1 MEGAVKFQMNI
12 TTSYDDVCRFFSADD
27 LKSFYKSHGCDG
39 LEVMPLDNYDPADLE
54 HPITPEECS
63 LIRSSMVRGVHC
75 CCLGDWMDK
84 DREELIR
91 HYRKDLDYAKWMGA
105 EYVVFHVVQVND
117 EEGFTY
123 VMQHEDREVL
133 TAAASFINELLEG
146 QDYDFWF
153 LMENLWWPG
162 LNFLSPEDTR
172 YLLERVHYEKK
183 GFMLDTGHFLH
194 TNLDLKTQEE
204 GVDYLNQMLDAH
216 GDLVSY
222 IKGIHLQ
229 QSLTGDYVKEWLS
242 TRHELPEDP
251 SERFCKVYEHI
262 FKIDKHEP
270 FTAEGVPAMVQR
282 IQPLYVTY
290 EYITRSREELG
301 KYLDQ
306 GKILLMDCQK
316 NKNVL

>member
-1 MEGAVKFQMNI
+1 MKFQMNI

-54 HPITPEECS
+54 HPIPPEECS

-133 TAAASFINELLEG
+133 TAAASFINELLER

-251 SERFCKVYEHI
+251 AERFCKVYEHI

-270 FTAEGVPAMVQR
+270 FTAEGVAAMVQR

>member
-1 MEGAVKFQMNI
+1 MKFQMNI

-54 HPITPEECS
+54 HPIPPEECS

-84 DREELIR
+84 AREELIR

-251 SERFCKVYEHI
+251 AERFCKVYEHI

>member
-1 MEGAVKFQMNI
+1 MKFQMNI

-54 HPITPEECS
+54 HPIPPEECS

-262 FKIDKHEP
+262 FKIDKHVP

-301 KYLDQ
+301 KYLDR

>member
-1 MEGAVKFQMNI
+1 MKFQMNI

-54 HPITPEECS
+54 HPIPPEECS

-133 TAAASFINELLEG
+133 TAAASFINELLEE

-251 SERFCKVYEHI
+251 AERFCKVYEHI

-306 GKILLMDCQK
+306 GKIFLMDCQK

>member
-1 MEGAVKFQMNI
+1 MNF
-12 TTSYDDVCRFFSADD
+12 SVSEDDLQRFSSADD
-27 LKSFYKSHGCDG
+27 LRQFYTGLGLNG
-39 LEVMPLDNYDPADLE
+39 LELMPLSKDTQGKVNPD
-54 HPITPEECS
+54 
-63 LIRSSMVRGVHC
+63 MVVGVHLC
-75 CCLGDWMDK
+75 CASDWMNL
-84 DREELIR
+84 DRKILID
-91 HYRKDLDYAKWMGA
+91 HYRDNLETAREMGA
-105 EYVVFHVVQVND
+105 EYVVFHVTQVDPEESFTYKLKHTD
-117 EEGFTY
+117 EE
-123 VMQHEDREVL
+123 VIR
-133 TAAASFINELLEG
+133 ASADLINELLDG
-146 QDYDFWF
+146 QDYPFWF

-216 GDLVSY
+216 EDLVSY

>member
-1 MEGAVKFQMNI
+1 MKFQMNI

-54 HPITPEECS
+54 HPISPEECS

-91 HYRKDLDYAKWMGA
+91 HYRKDLGYAKWMGA

-251 SERFCKVYEHI
+251 AERFCKVYEHI

>member
-1 MEGAVKFQMNI
+1 MTMYADFFQ
-12 TTSYDDVCRFFSADD
+12 
-27 LKSFYKSHGCDG
+27 SHGCDG

-54 HPITPEECS
+54 HPIPPEECS
-63 LIRSSMVRGVHC
+63 LIRSTMVRGVHC

>member
-1 MEGAVKFQMNI
+1 MKFQMNI

-54 HPITPEECS
+54 LPIPPEECS

-301 KYLDQ
+301 KYLDR

>member
-1 MEGAVKFQMNI
+1 
-12 TTSYDDVCRFFSADD
+12 
-27 LKSFYKSHGCDG
+27 
-39 LEVMPLDNYDPADLE
+39 
-54 HPITPEECS
+54 
-63 LIRSSMVRGVHC
+63 
-75 CCLGDWMDK
+75 MDK

-216 GDLVSY
+216 EDLVSY

-251 SERFCKVYEHI
+251 AERFCKVYEHI

>member
-1 MEGAVKFQMNI
+1 MKFQMNI

-54 HPITPEECS
+54 HPIPPEECS

-133 TAAASFINELLEG
+133 TAAASFINELLDG

-172 YLLERVHYEKK
+172 YLLEQVHYEKK

-194 TNLDLKTQEE
+194 TNPDLKTQEE
-204 GVDYLNQMLDAH
+204 GVDYLNQMLDEH

-251 SERFCKVYEHI
+251 AERFCKVYEHI

>member
-1 MEGAVKFQMNI
+1 MKFQMNI

-54 HPITPEECS
+54 HPIPPEECS

-172 YLLERVHYEKK
+172 YLLERVHYEKN
-183 GFMLDTGHFLH
+183 GLMLDTGEFLH

-251 SERFCKVYEHI
+251 AERFCKVYEHI

>member
-1 MEGAVKFQMNI
+1 MKFQMNI
-12 TTSYDDVCRFFSADD
+12 TTSYDDVCRFSSADD
-27 LKSFYKSHGCDG
+27 LENFYKSHGCDG

-54 HPITPEECS
+54 HPEPPERCK
-63 LIRSSMVRGVHC
+63 LIRPSMVRGVHC

-91 HYRKDLDYAKWMGA
+91 HYRRDLAYAKRMGA

-133 TAAASFINELLEG
+133 TAAASFINELLDG

-172 YLLERVHYEKK
+172 YLLEQVHYEKK

-204 GVDYLNQMLDAH
+204 GVEYLNQMLDAH

-222 IKGIHLQ
+222 MKGIHLQ
-229 QSLTGDYVKEWLS
+229 QSLTGEYVKEWLS
-242 TRHELPEDP
+242 TSHELPEDP
-251 SERFCKVYEHI
+251 TERFCKVYEHI
-262 FKIDKHEP
+262 FQIDKHEP
-270 FTAEGVPAMVQR
+270 FTADGVTEMVQR

-290 EYITRSREELG
+290 EYITRNRKELET
-301 KYLDQ
+301 YLEA
-306 GKILLMDCQK
+306 GRILLKDCQH
-316 NKNVL
+316 NENVL

>member
-1 MEGAVKFQMNI
+1 MKFQMNI

-54 HPITPEECS
+54 HPIPPEECS
-63 LIRSSMVRGVHC
+63 LIRSFMVRGVHC
-75 CCLGDWMDK
+75 CCMGDWMDK

-251 SERFCKVYEHI
+251 AERFCKVYEHI

>member
-1 MEGAVKFQMNI
+1 MIKFQMNI
-12 TTSYDDVCRFFSADD
+12 TTSYDDVCRFSSADD
-27 LKSFYKSHGCDG
+27 LENFYKSHGCDG

-54 HPITPEECS
+54 HPIPPEKCS

-133 TAAASFINELLEG
+133 TAAASFINELLDG

-172 YLLERVHYEKK
+172 YLLEQVHYEKK

-194 TNLDLKTQEE
+194 TNPDLKTQEE
-204 GVDYLNQMLDAH
+204 GVDYLNQMLDEH

-251 SERFCKVYEHI
+251 AERFCKVYEHI

>member
-1 MEGAVKFQMNI
+1 MKFQMNI

-54 HPITPEECS
+54 HPIPPEECS
-63 LIRSSMVRGVHC
+63 LIRSPMVRGVHC

-251 SERFCKVYEHI
+251 AERFCKVYEHI

>member
-1 MEGAVKFQMNI
+1 MKFQMNI

-54 HPITPEECS
+54 HPISPEECS

-251 SERFCKVYEHI
+251 AERFCKVYEHI

>member
-1 MEGAVKFQMNI
+1 
-12 TTSYDDVCRFFSADD
+12 
-27 LKSFYKSHGCDG
+27 
-39 LEVMPLDNYDPADLE
+39 
-54 HPITPEECS
+54 
-63 LIRSSMVRGVHC
+63 
-75 CCLGDWMDK
+75 
-84 DREELIR
+84 
-91 HYRKDLDYAKWMGA
+91 
-105 EYVVFHVVQVND
+105 
-117 EEGFTY
+117 
-123 VMQHEDREVL
+123 
-133 TAAASFINELLEG
+133 
-146 QDYDFWF
+146 
-153 LMENLWWPG
+153 MENLWWPG
-162 LNFLSPEDTR
+162 LNFRRPEMT
-172 YLLERVHYEKK
+172 YLLLESIHYQKK
-183 GFMLDTGHFLH
+183 GLMLDTGHFLH

>member
-1 MEGAVKFQMNI
+1 MKFQMNI

-54 HPITPEECS
+54 HPIPPEECS

-172 YLLERVHYEKK
+172 YLLEPGYHY
-183 GFMLDTGHFLH
+183 
-194 TNLDLKTQEE
+194 
-204 GVDYLNQMLDAH
+204 
-216 GDLVSY
+216 
-222 IKGIHLQ
+222 
-229 QSLTGDYVKEWLS
+229 
-242 TRHELPEDP
+242 
-251 SERFCKVYEHI
+251 
-262 FKIDKHEP
+262 
-270 FTAEGVPAMVQR
+270 
-282 IQPLYVTY
+282 
-290 EYITRSREELG
+290 
-301 KYLDQ
+301 
-306 GKILLMDCQK
+306 
-316 NKNVL
+316 

>member
-1 MEGAVKFQMNI
+1 MIKFQMNI
-12 TTSYDDVCRFFSADD
+12 TTSYDDVCRFSSADD
-27 LKSFYKSHGCDG
+27 LENFYKSHGCDG

-54 HPITPEECS
+54 HPIPPEKCS

-91 HYRKDLDYAKWMGA
+91 HYRKDLDYAKRMGA

-194 TNLDLKTQEE
+194 TNPDLKTQEE
-204 GVDYLNQMLDAH
+204 GVDYLNQMLDEH

-251 SERFCKVYEHI
+251 AERFCKVYEHI

>member
-1 MEGAVKFQMNI
+1 MKFQMNI

-27 LKSFYKSHGCDG
+27 LTSFYKSHGCDG

-54 HPITPEECS
+54 HPIPPEECS

-251 SERFCKVYEHI
+251 AERFCKVYEHI

-316 NKNVL
+316 NKNML